1 MAAGI
6 ALAVLALRAGVAAR
20 RARRRGQGAI
30 SELRRRHLRLAK
42 PAVLVVLVGFLGGP
56 LSMWWLRDRAPFAT
70 LHAVL
75 GVIAAALFATTAL
88 LGRRVEQGR
97 LDAAALHGRL
107 ALAALIAA
115 GAAMAAGFVL
125 LP

>member
-1 MAAGI
+1 
-6 ALAVLALRAGVAAR
+6 
-20 RARRRGQGAI
+20 
-30 SELRRRHLRLAK
+30 
-42 PAVLVVLVGFLGGP
+42 
-56 LSMWWLRDRAPFAT
+56 MWWLRDRAPFGT

-107 ALAALIAA
+107 GLAALIAA
-115 GAAMAAGFVL
+115 GAATAAGFVL